1 MNKRIK
7 KKQAFSVVNEATE
20 FTLRVR
26 HPDTFI
32 KEGYK
37 LMKVF
42 KAEPKLFMK
51 RGQHVEPFSKLT
63 PEEAMLMWRTPE
75 FKEDRKRK
83 QAILDK
89 YGKDVVFLSDE
100 AFAKVMAV
108 RGLNDLLKQKKK
120 SRYHNGVNYEEEVK

>member
-1 MNKRIK
+1 MNTRIK
-7 KKQAFSVVNEATE
+7 KKKAFTVVNEATE

-26 HPDTFI
+26 HPKRFI

-42 KAEPKLFMK
+42 KAEPKLFVK
-51 RGQHVEPFSKLT
+51 RGQHVEHFSKLT
-63 PEEAMLMWRTPE
+63 PEEAMIMWRTPE

-89 YGKDVVFLSDE
+89 YGKDVIFLSDE

-108 RGLNDLLKQKKK
+108 RNLKGLLRQKNRRKK
-120 SRYHNGVNYEEEVK
+120 

>member
-7 KKQAFSVVNEATE
+7 KKKAFSVVNEATE
-20 FTLRVR
+20 FTLRVKY
-26 HPDTFI
+26 PNTFI

-42 KAEPKLFMK
+42 KAEPQMFLK
-51 RGQHVEPFSKLT
+51 RGQHVEKFSKLT
-63 PEEAMLMWRTPE
+63 PEEAMVMWRTPE
-75 FKEDRKRK
+75 FEEDRKKK
-83 QAILDK
+83 QAILDR

-108 RGLNDLLKQKKK
+108 RNLKGLLRQKNRRKK
-120 SRYHNGVNYEEEVK
+120 

>member
-1 MNKRIK
+1 MNTRIMK
-7 KKQAFSVVNEATE
+7 KKAFAVVNEATE

-26 HPDTFI
+26 YPERFI

-42 KAEPKLFMK
+42 KSNPSLFIK
-51 RGQHVEPFSKLT
+51 RGQHVEKLSKLT
-63 PEEAMLMWRTPE
+63 SEEAMLMWRYTPLQV
-75 FKEDRKRK
+75 EDRKRK

-100 AFAKVMAV
+100 AFAKVMGV

-120 SRYHNGVNYEEEVK
+120 RRYHK

>member
-1 MNKRIK
+1 MNTRIMK
-7 KKQAFSVVNEATE
+7 KKAFAVVNEATE
-20 FTLRVR
+20 FTLRMR
-26 HPDTFI
+26 HPKRFI

-63 PEEAMLMWRTPE
+63 PEEAMIMWRTPE

-120 SRYHNGVNYEEEVK
+120 RRYHK

>member
-1 MNKRIK
+1 MNKRIMK
-7 KKQAFSVVNEATE
+7 KKAFQVVNEATE

-26 HPDTFI
+26 HPNTFI

-63 PEEAMLMWRTPE
+63 PEEVMVMLRSPE
-75 FKEDRKRK
+75 VKEERKRR

-89 YGKDVVFLSDE
+89 YGKDVIFLSDE
-100 AFAKVMAV
+100 AFAKVMSV
-108 RGLNDLLKQKKK
+108 RSLQGLLRQKKK
-120 SRYHNGVNYEEEVK
+120 RRYHNSVNYKEEVK

>member
-1 MNKRIK
+1 MNKRIMK
-7 KKQAFSVVNEATE
+7 KKAFQVVNEATE

-26 HPDTFI
+26 HPNTFI

-63 PEEAMLMWRTPE
+63 PEEVMVMLRSPE
-75 FKEDRKRK
+75 VKEDRKRR

-120 SRYHNGVNYEEEVK
+120 RRYHNCVNYKEEVK

>member
-20 FTLRVR
+20 FTLRVK

-42 KAEPKLFMK
+42 KAEPKLFVK

-63 PEEAMLMWRTPE
+63 PEEAVVMMMSPG

-108 RGLNDLLKQKKK
+108 RNLKGLLRQKKK
-120 SRYHNGVNYEEEVK
+120 RRYHK

>member
-1 MNKRIK
+1 MNTRIK
-7 KKQAFSVVNEATE
+7 KKKAFTVVNEATE

-26 HPDTFI
+26 HPKRFI

-42 KAEPKLFMK
+42 KAEPKLFVK

-63 PEEAMLMWRTPE
+63 PEEAVVMMMSPG
-75 FKEDRKRK
+75 FKEDHKRK

-108 RGLNDLLKQKKK
+108 RNLKGLLRQKKK
-120 SRYHNGVNYEEEVK
+120 RRYHK

>member
-1 MNKRIK
+1 MNKRIMK
-7 KKQAFSVVNEATE
+7 KKAFAVVNEATE

-26 HPDTFI
+26 HPDKFI

-42 KAEPKLFMK
+42 KAEPKLFVK

-63 PEEAMLMWRTPE
+63 PEEAMIMWRTPE

-89 YGKDVVFLSDE
+89 YGNDVVFLSDE

-108 RGLNDLLKQKKK
+108 RNLKGLLRQKNRRKK
-120 SRYHNGVNYEEEVK
+120 

>member
-1 MNKRIK
+1 MK
-7 KKQAFSVVNEATE
+7 KKAFAVVNEATE

-26 HPDTFI
+26 HPNTFI

-42 KAEPKLFMK
+42 KAEPKLFVK
-51 RGQHVEPFSKLT
+51 RGQHVEPYSKLT
-63 PEEAMLMWRTPE
+63 TEEVVVMMSPG
-75 FKEDRKRK
+75 FKEDHKRK

-100 AFAKVMAV
+100 TFAKVMAV
-108 RGLNDLLKQKKK
+108 RNLKGLRQKKK
-120 SRYHNGVNYEEEVK
+120 RRYHK

>member
-1 MNKRIK
+1 MNKRIMK
-7 KKQAFSVVNEATE
+7 KKAFAVVNEATE
-20 FTLRVR
+20 FTLRMR
-26 HPDTFI
+26 HPKRFI

-42 KAEPKLFMK
+42 KAEPKLFVK

-63 PEEAMLMWRTPE
+63 PEEAVVMMMSPG

-108 RGLNDLLKQKKK
+108 RNLKGLLQQKKK
-120 SRYHNGVNYEEEVK
+120 RRYRIGVNYKEEVK

>member
-1 MNKRIK
+1 MNKRIMK
-7 KKQAFSVVNEATE
+7 KKAFAVVNEATE
-20 FTLRVR
+20 FTLRMR
-26 HPDTFI
+26 HPKRFI

-42 KAEPKLFMK
+42 KAEPKLFVK

-63 PEEAMLMWRTPE
+63 PEEAVVMMVSPG

-108 RGLNDLLKQKKK
+108 RNLKGLLQQKKK
-120 SRYHNGVNYEEEVK
+120 RRYRIGVNYKEEVK

>member
-1 MNKRIK
+1 MNTRIK
-7 KKQAFSVVNEATE
+7 KKRAFAVVNEATE

-26 HPDTFI
+26 HPNTFI
-32 KEGYK
+32 KEGYR
-37 LMKVF
+37 LMRVF
-42 KAEPKLFMK
+42 KAEPKLFVK

-63 PEEAMLMWRTPE
+63 PEEAVVMMMSPG
-75 FKEDRKRK
+75 FKEDHKRK

-108 RGLNDLLKQKKK
+108 RNLKGLLRQKKK
-120 SRYHNGVNYEEEVK
+120 RRYHK

>member
-1 MNKRIK
+1 MNTRIK
-7 KKQAFSVVNEATE
+7 KKKAFSVVNEATE
-20 FTLRVR
+20 FTLRVK
-26 HPDTFI
+26 HPNTFI

-37 LMKVF
+37 LMKLF
-42 KAEPKLFMK
+42 KSEPSLFMK
-51 RGQHVEPFSKLT
+51 RGQHVEKLSKLT
-63 PEEAMLMWRTPE
+63 PEEAMLMWRTPLHE
-75 FKEDRKRK
+75 EDRKRK

-120 SRYHNGVNYEEEVK
+120 RRYDICGD

>member
-1 MNKRIK
+1 MNKRIMK
-7 KKQAFSVVNEATE
+7 KRAFAVVNEATE

-26 HPDTFI
+26 YPKRFI

-42 KAEPKLFMK
+42 KSNPSLFMK
-51 RGQHVEPFSKLT
+51 RGQHVEKLSKLT
-63 PEEAMLMWRTPE
+63 SEEAMLMWRYSPLQV
-75 FKEDRKRK
+75 EDRKRK

-120 SRYHNGVNYEEEVK
+120 RRYHK

>member
-1 MNKRIK
+1 MNTRIK
-7 KKQAFSVVNEATE
+7 KKKAFTVVNEATE

-26 HPDTFI
+26 HPKRFI

-42 KAEPKLFMK
+42 KAEPKLFVK

-63 PEEAMLMWRTPE
+63 PEEAVVMMMSPG
-75 FKEDRKRK
+75 FKEDHKRK

-108 RGLNDLLKQKKK
+108 RNLKGLLRQKTKR
-120 SRYHNGVNYEEEVK
+120 RYHK

>member
-1 MNKRIK
+1 MNQRIK
-7 KKQAFSVVNEATE
+7 KKKAFSVVNEATE
-20 FTLRVR
+20 FTLRVK
-26 HPDTFI
+26 HPNTFI

-42 KAEPKLFMK
+42 KSEPSLFMK

-108 RGLNDLLKQKKK
+108 RNLKGLLRQKTKR
-120 SRYHNGVNYEEEVK
+120 RYHK

>member
-1 MNKRIK
+1 MNTRIMK
-7 KKQAFSVVNEATE
+7 KKAFQVVNEATE
-20 FTLRVR
+20 FTLRVK

-51 RGQHVEPFSKLT
+51 RGQHVERFSKLT
-63 PEEAMLMWRTPE
+63 PEEAMLMWRTPLNE
-75 FKEDRKRK
+75 RDRKRK

-120 SRYHNGVNYEEEVK
+120 RRYHK

>member
-1 MNKRIK
+1 MNKRIMK
-7 KKQAFSVVNEATE
+7 KRAFAVVNEATE
-20 FTLRVR
+20 FTLRVK
-26 HPDTFI
+26 HPNTFI

-42 KAEPKLFMK
+42 KSNPDLFMK
-51 RGQHVEPFSKLT
+51 RGQHVERFSKLT
-63 PEEAMLMWRTPE
+63 PEEAMLMWRTPL
-75 FKEDRKRK
+75 KERDRKRK

-120 SRYHNGVNYEEEVK
+120 RRYHK

>member
-7 KKQAFSVVNEATE
+7 KKKAFAVVNEATE
-20 FTLRVR
+20 FTLRVK
-26 HPDTFI
+26 HPNTFI

-37 LMKVF
+37 LMKIF
-42 KAEPKLFMK
+42 KAEPKLFVK

-63 PEEAMLMWRTPE
+63 PEEAMIMWRTPE
-75 FKEDRKRK
+75 FKEDHKRK

-120 SRYHNGVNYEEEVK
+120 RRYHNCVNYKEEVK

>member
-1 MNKRIK
+1 MNKRIMK
-7 KKQAFSVVNEATE
+7 KKAFQVVNEATE
-20 FTLRVR
+20 FTLRMR
-26 HPDTFI
+26 HPKRFI

-42 KAEPKLFMK
+42 KAEPKLFVK

-63 PEEAMLMWRTPE
+63 PEEAVVMMMSPG

-108 RGLNDLLKQKKK
+108 RNLKGLLRQKTKR
-120 SRYHNGVNYEEEVK
+120 RYHK

>member
-1 MNKRIK
+1 MNTRIK
-7 KKQAFSVVNEATE
+7 KKKAFSVVNEATE

-26 HPDTFI
+26 HPKHFI

-42 KAEPKLFMK
+42 KAEPKLFVK

-63 PEEAMLMWRTPE
+63 TEEIVAIMMSPGY
-75 FKEDRKRK
+75 KEDRKRK

-89 YGKDVVFLSDE
+89 YGKDVIFLSDE

-108 RGLNDLLKQKKK
+108 RNLKGLLRQKNRRKK
-120 SRYHNGVNYEEEVK
+120 

>member
-1 MNKRIK
+1 MNTRIK
-7 KKQAFSVVNEATE
+7 KKKAFSVVNEATE

-37 LMKVF
+37 LMKIF
-42 KAEPKLFMK
+42 KARPQMFVK
-51 RGQHVEPFSKLT
+51 RGQHVEKLSKLT
-63 PEEAMLMWRTPE
+63 PEEAMLMWRDPRFFE
-75 FKEDRKRK
+75 ERKKK

-120 SRYHNGVNYEEEVK
+120 RRYHNGVNHKEEVK

>member
-7 KKQAFSVVNEATE
+7 KKKAFSVVNEATE
-20 FTLRVR
+20 FTLRVKY
-26 HPDTFI
+26 PNTFI

-42 KAEPKLFMK
+42 KAEPQMFLK
-51 RGQHVEPFSKLT
+51 RGQHVEKFSKLN
-63 PEEAMLMWRTPE
+63 PEEAMIMWMTPE
-75 FKEDRKRK
+75 FEEDRKKK
-83 QAILDK
+83 QAILDR

-108 RGLNDLLKQKKK
+108 RNLKGLLRQKN
-120 SRYHNGVNYEEEVK
+120 RRRR

>member
-7 KKQAFSVVNEATE
+7 KKKAFSVVNEATE
-20 FTLRVR
+20 FTLRVKY
-26 HPDTFI
+26 PNTFI

-42 KAEPKLFMK
+42 KAEPQMFLK
-51 RGQHVEPFSKLT
+51 RGQHVEKFSKLT
-63 PEEAMLMWRTPE
+63 PEEAMIMWRTPE
-75 FKEDRKRK
+75 FEEDRKKK
-83 QAILDK
+83 QAILDR

-108 RGLNDLLKQKKK
+108 RNLKGLLRQKN
-120 SRYHNGVNYEEEVK
+120 RRR

>member
-1 MNKRIK
+1 MNKRIMK
-7 KKQAFSVVNEATE
+7 KKAFQVVNEATE

-26 HPDTFI
+26 HPNTFI

-63 PEEAMLMWRTPE
+63 PEEVMVMLRSPE
-75 FKEDRKRK
+75 VKEERKRR

-89 YGKDVVFLSDE
+89 YGKDVIFLSDE
-100 AFAKVMAV
+100 AFAKVMSV
-108 RGLNDLLKQKKK
+108 RSLQGLLRQKKQR
-120 SRYHNGVNYEEEVK
+120 RYHNSVNYKEEVK

>member
-1 MNKRIK
+1 MNKRIMK
-7 KKQAFSVVNEATE
+7 KKAFSVVNEATE

-32 KEGYK
+32 KEAYK

-42 KAEPKLFMK
+42 KAEPKLFVK

-63 PEEAMLMWRTPE
+63 PEEAMIMWRTPE

-89 YGKDVVFLSDE
+89 YGNDVVFLSDE

-108 RGLNDLLKQKKK
+108 RNLKGLLRQKNRRKK
-120 SRYHNGVNYEEEVK
+120 